1 MRHFHTHDSDLPY
14 RTSCFRNPCGF
25 GWIRDSTLLPAAVIV
40 LHLHRERLDAV
51 LAPVFVCFV
60 DQLQIGTD
68 DADGLAAFLQ
78 SKLKP
83 AGGV

>member
-1 MRHFHTHDSDLPY
+1 M
-14 RTSCFRNPCGF
+14 
-25 GWIRDSTLLPAAVIV
+25 IV
-40 LHLHRERLDAV
+40 LHLHHERLDAV